1 MRLLSWSTEGP
12 GTAVLGRA
20 IQRPRELG
28 QSIVTLSTTS
38 EIFPCISMM
47 NEMFLVRRM
56 KSRRVIFPP
65 PAVQQFQRIQK
76 QNSFNRFEFNFEC
89 LAFEEAADPN
99 PT

>member
-1 MRLLSWSTEGP
+1 
-12 GTAVLGRA
+12 
-20 IQRPRELG
+20 
-28 QSIVTLSTTS
+28 
-38 EIFPCISMM
+38 MM